1 MNRYSFDLTG
11 KKAIVTGAGRG
22 IGKAIAIG
30 LARAGADVAVC
41 ARTLSD
47 VELTAAQ
54 IRELGRKSIP
64 LKADV
69 RIKEEVEE
77 IFTKT
82 LEELRGIDIL
92 VNNAG
97 GTFIADFMD
106 LSEKGWNAVVRENLT
121 TVFLC
126 CQEAGRVMMKEK
138 KGSIINIASVAGM
151 TPQPLRPAYGA
162 AKAGIINLTQTLS
175 NIWAPHNVRVNAI
188 APGYIET
195 EGEKTLME
203 KMPEV
208 KEQEIRRIPMGR
220 AGKPEE
226 IAAGVIYLASDAASF
241 VTGITLVIAG
251 GFSNSSFF

>member
-1 MNRYSFDLTG
+1 MDPYSFDLTG
-11 KKAIVTGAGRG
+11 KKAMVTGAGRG

-30 LARAGADVAVC
+30 LARAGADVAIC
-41 ARTLSD
+41 ARTLSE
-47 VELTAAQ
+47 VELTAAR
-54 IRELGRKSIP
+54 IRELGRKSVA

-69 RIKEEVEE
+69 RVQEEVGG

-82 LEELRGIDIL
+82 LEEFGGLDIL

-106 LSEKGWNAVVRENLT
+106 ISEKGWNAVVRENLT

-126 CQEAGRVMMKEK
+126 CQEAGRIMVKEK

-203 KMPEV
+203 KTPEV

-220 AGKPEE
+220 AGQPEE
-226 IAAGVIYLASDAASF
+226 IAAGVIYLASGAASF

>member
-1 MNRYSFDLTG
+1 
-11 KKAIVTGAGRG
+11 
-22 IGKAIAIG
+22 
-30 LARAGADVAVC
+30 
-41 ARTLSD
+41 
-47 VELTAAQ
+47 
-54 IRELGRKSIP
+54 
-64 LKADV
+64 
-69 RIKEEVEE
+69 
-77 IFTKT
+77 
-82 LEELRGIDIL
+82 
-92 VNNAG
+92 
-97 GTFIADFMD
+97 
-106 LSEKGWNAVVRENLT
+106 VVRENLT

-126 CQEAGRVMMKEK
+126 CQEAGRIMVKEK

-203 KMPEV
+203 KTPEV

-220 AGKPEE
+220 AGQPEE
-226 IAAGVIYLASDAASF
+226 IAAGVIYLASGAASF

>member
-203 KMPEV
+203 EMPEV